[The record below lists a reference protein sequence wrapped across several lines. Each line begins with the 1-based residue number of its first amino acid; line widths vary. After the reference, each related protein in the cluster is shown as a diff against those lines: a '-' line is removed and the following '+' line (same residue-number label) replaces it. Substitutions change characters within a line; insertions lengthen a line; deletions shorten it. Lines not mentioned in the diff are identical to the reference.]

1 MAKKEYVD
9 DILIAADTAKDC
21 EQGTKDLLATLG
33 TLGYRASAKKAQICQ
48 KRVHGLRKDL
58 TDRPLPDAEATWFTD
73 GSSFV
78 RNGCRIKIH
87 QQNTKIDQVVSAC
100 KTCQLTNARVGSN
113 KEGTRLRGTKPGAQ
127 WEVDFTEIK
136 PGKYGYKYLLVFI
149 DTFSGWVE
157 AYPTKRET
165 AQMVA
170 KKLLEDILPRGLQRA
185 HEDIWPR
192 LRAIYET
199 SPIPT
204 PHRHRP
210 GDWVYVKRHHQETLE
225 PRWKGP
231 YTMVLTTPTA
241 LKVDGVA
248 TWIHHTHVRS
258 ADPSTVQKDFITKW
272 SVERDQRNPL
282 KLKLRRAPPA

>member
-1 MAKKEYVD
+1 MALQLPDPGDPVLPDQPKYSQEELQRIKKLPKAQEIKGWWHTPEGEL
-9 DILIAADTAKDC
+9 ILPDWLGDTILKHMHQSTHLGARKM
-21 EQGTKDLLATLG
+21 KDLIQHA
-33 TLGYRASAKKAQICQ
+33 
-48 KRVHGLRKDL
+48 
-58 TDRPLPDAEATWFTD
+58 
-73 GSSFV
+73 
-78 RNGCRIKIH
+78 RIKIH

-165 AQMVA
+165 AQTVA

-204 PHRHRP
+204 PHQHRP

-231 YTMVLTTPTA
+231 YTVVLTTPTA

-272 SVERDQRNPL
+272 NVERDQRNPL